1 MPVMKK
7 PAEEPNSSEC
17 STWHMWLRFFKTLLP
32 LFLIGAVLTWILSP
46 SKKES
51 VMDASPHEA
60 FLTSNYIT
68 SIDFDRIWPS
78 TRPMDVIDACRKD
91 KGLCAFWALNRY
103 GENVF
108 ASMQFQTAQLSNEW
122 LINGVEKAHFAYCKK
137 GKRPSRRF
145 LIGERPLSENGFKTF
160 YAEIKMIMRQ
170 TGVGPAFLSLDD
182 PRVKALE
189 LRTESYQPVAD
200 SNLLAGLYPGAMFR
214 LKDRD
219 LWVILVSKEGKQ
231 SLVFINT
238 PKAIINDRDTV
249 PYC

>member
-1 MPVMKK
+1 
-7 PAEEPNSSEC
+7 
-17 STWHMWLRFFKTLLP
+17 
-32 LFLIGAVLTWILSP
+32 
-46 SKKES
+46 
-51 VMDASPHEA
+51 
-60 FLTSNYIT
+60 
-68 SIDFDRIWPS
+68 
-78 TRPMDVIDACRKD
+78 
-91 KGLCAFWALNRY
+91 
-103 GENVF
+103 
-108 ASMQFQTAQLSNEW
+108 
-122 LINGVEKAHFAYCKK
+122 
-137 GKRPSRRF
+137 
-145 LIGERPLSENGFKTF
+145 
-160 YAEIKMIMRQ
+160 MIMRQ